1 MSGKLKNIED
11 NVKGAIVLYTKETNV
26 VNPETGEY
34 VPIKSTQVVKEH
46 TRTSFIQL
54 YTQNIDFLISKDLT
68 DMERRALLY
77 SFNEM
82 NYYNIIRIDSGL
94 RKRLEVASKLS
105 QGSVSKAIKGLID
118 KGVFLKINI
127 DQAKEFNIEAFTSK
141 EYVINPNLVGRGSFK
156 EMKNM
161 RQTVVTNFDFETLTM
176 KKEITLENEDIE
188 YEKTKQDLLNGKSE
202 IVGINQ
208 SYDEENNIQRTDIK
222 IADVEEENHGDYSI
236 VTLNE
241 VPEKDI
247 KDIEQENNIIA
258 FEIEQNR
265 LKKAEL
271 DLRLLEAQNK
281 KTELEIENK
290 KIDLEIMKMKNKEN
304 NQGTLF

>member
-1 MSGKLKNIED
+1 
-11 NVKGAIVLYTKETNV
+11 
-26 VNPETGEY
+26 
-34 VPIKSTQVVKEH
+34 
-46 TRTSFIQL
+46 
-54 YTQNIDFLISKDLT
+54 
-68 DMERRALLY
+68 
-77 SFNEM
+77 
-82 NYYNIIRIDSGL
+82 
-94 RKRLEVASKLS
+94 
-105 QGSVSKAIKGLID
+105 
-118 KGVFLKINI
+118 
-127 DQAKEFNIEAFTSK
+127 
-141 EYVINPNLVGRGSFK
+141 
-156 EMKNM
+156 M
-161 RQTVVTNFDFETLTM
+161 RHTVVTNFDFETLTM

-208 SYDEENNIQRTDIK
+208 TYDEENNIQRTDIK

-241 VPEKDI
+241 VPE

-290 KIDLEIMKMKNKEN
+290 KIDLEIMKMKSKEN

>member
-1 MSGKLKNIED
+1 MSVKLKNIED

-118 KGVFLKINI
+118 KGVFLKITI

-241 VPEKDI
+241 VPEKDV
-247 KDIEQENNIIA
+247 EQENNIIA

-281 KTELEIENK
+281 KTELEIEK
-290 KIDLEIMKMKNKEN
+290 RKLDLEFKKLEKKEN